1 MLASYPMETVLRSTE
16 LTKNEL
22 AAEVLRSYGELRLRV
37 TGSSMLPAIWP
48 GDVLSIRHC
57 APAEVTIGD
66 IALFI
71 RGGRLFAHRVVAHSA
86 ECLVTRGDGM
96 TDPDP
101 PVSETELVGCV
112 SHVDRGGR
120 TFRPAMKLS
129 LGGRIAA
136 SIFRRSE
143 TAGRLVTRLHRTPT
157 GASPRPPV
165 LQSDARL
172 PELLD

>member
-1 MLASYPMETVLRSTE
+1 METVLHSTD

-37 TGSSMLPAIWP
+37 IGSSMLPAIWP

-57 APAEVTIGD
+57 GPAEVDVGD
-66 IALFI
+66 IVLFI
-71 RGGRLFAHRVVAHSA
+71 RCGRLFAHRVVAQSA

-96 TDPDP
+96 VDPDP
-101 PVSETELVGCV
+101 PVSESELVGRV
-112 SHVDRGGR
+112 TQVDRGGR
-120 TFRPAMKLS
+120 TFRPASKLS

-143 TAGRLVTRLHRTPT
+143 TAGRLVTRLHGVPT

-165 LQSDARL
+165 LQTDARV
-172 PELLD
+172 PELD